1 MAAPSNNVAA
11 VLLVSCII
19 MNYEVYL
26 LPAFSIM
33 LFTEFL
39 KTEVKTC
46 YLTVWL
52 WWLLIELGTLVLMLW
67 DVHQLLHAILEAWGC
82 CPSSGLG
89 CVLLSLYLCTRLP
102 TRHLPVQHT
111 PFFRLELSH

>member
-67 DVHQLLHAILEAWGC
+67 DVHQLLHAILRGLGLL
-82 CPSSGLG
+82 SQQRSGL
-89 CVLLSLYLCTRLP
+89 CFVITVFVYTSPHTASPRAAHTFFP
-102 TRHLPVQHT
+102 T
-111 PFFRLELSH
+111 